1 MSIFQH
7 IQDFLNDL
15 RIKNYADLTTI
26 SYESDLRL
34 LCTFLNCHTLEAF
47 SSLKMQDL
55 HQFVQSKPCK
65 KTLKRHL
72 CSLKKFTRFLNL
84 KIHPFWDVTF
94 PKVEK
99 SLPRPLNQDQA
110 TTLVKKIDETSMIP
124 WVGKRDY
131 CIVMI
136 MYGLGLRIQETLS
149 ICLGDVQGDVIVV
162 MGKGKKERR
171 LPLPQPIKDA
181 IEAYLSMC
189 PYQHQQDKSPL
200 FYGIKGKRLNGS
212 VVRKTIQN
220 YRSLNMLPKTLT
232 PHALRHSCATHLLE
246 AGGDLR
252 TIQELLG
259 HQSLSS
265 TQVYTRVNKK
275 HLIQQYDHAH
285 PRSRLG
291 RGLK

>member
-149 ICLGDVQGDVIVV
+149 ICLGKGEKGTAFTFATTDQRRHRGISVHVSLPTSTRQISLILWDQGKTPQWLG
-162 MGKGKKERR
+162 GKENNTKLQVFEYAAQNLDASCSSSQLCDTPFGSRR
-171 LPLPQPIKDA
+171 RFKNNSRITGAPKFI
-181 IEAYLSMC
+181 IYTSI
-189 PYQHQQDKSPL
+189 YKS
-200 FYGIKGKRLNGS
+200 
-212 VVRKTIQN
+212 Q
-220 YRSLNMLPKTLT
+220 
-232 PHALRHSCATHLLE
+232 
-246 AGGDLR
+246 
-252 TIQELLG
+252 
-259 HQSLSS
+259 
-265 TQVYTRVNKK
+265 
-275 HLIQQYDHAH
+275 
-285 PRSRLG
+285 
-291 RGLK
+291 